1 MAMSPNTLNKLIKE
15 ELSNMVFEYQHKFDN
30 LLSNINRE
38 LTALMDRFKK
48 IESQLLVTRRVNN
61 NSLKQNRI
69 LERKLKTCCK

>member
-1 MAMSPNTLNKLIKE
+1 MAMSPSTLNKLIKE
-15 ELSNMVFEYQHKFDN
+15 ELSNMAFEYQHKFDS
-30 LLSNINRE
+30 LMSNINRE

-61 NSLKQNRI
+61 NLLKKKHI